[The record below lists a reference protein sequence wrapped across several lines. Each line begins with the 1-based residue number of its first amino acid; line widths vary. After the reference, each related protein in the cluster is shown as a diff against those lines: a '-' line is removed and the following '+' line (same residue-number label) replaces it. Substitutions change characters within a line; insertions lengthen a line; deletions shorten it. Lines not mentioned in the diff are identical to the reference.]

1 LLRPAAVGAVVAV
14 IWGWFVAQ
22 HPYLLPTELTISQ
35 AAGADAALTTVIVVF
50 VVAGLTCLPALGLL
64 YVLQQRERLE

>member
-1 LLRPAAVGAVVAV
+1 M

-22 HPYLLPTELTISQ
+22 HPYLLPAQLTIED
-35 AAGADAALTTVIVVF
+35 AAGASAALTTVIVVF
-50 VVAGLTCLPALGLL
+50 GIAAVTCVPALGLL